1 MANIH
6 WTGLVPSKLIKQ
18 ALREM
23 KLSVGRAVDKTVIR
37 YNEGNLENVRY
48 ENMLEP
54 ERRRSWRMNRKNRRK
69 KRKGLKEEILREK
82 RAKRKKPKTNRFRSR
97 RLSMHH

>member
-1 MANIH
+1 MANVH

-18 ALREM
+18 ALREV
-23 KLSVGRAVDKTVIR
+23 KLSVGRAIDKTVIR

-48 ENMLEP
+48 EKLLEP
-54 ERRRSWRMNRKNRRK
+54 ERRKNWRMNRKNTRK

-82 RAKRKKPKTNRFRSR
+82 RAKRKKPKVKRSRTR
-97 RLSMHH
+97 RLSMYR